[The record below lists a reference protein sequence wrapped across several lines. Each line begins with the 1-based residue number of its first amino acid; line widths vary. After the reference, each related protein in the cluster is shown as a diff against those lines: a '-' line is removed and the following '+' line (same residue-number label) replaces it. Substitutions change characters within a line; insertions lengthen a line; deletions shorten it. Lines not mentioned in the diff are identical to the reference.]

1 MGLDYQVVDQVM
13 QEDGLLSP
21 ILSLTHS
28 ISFGLMWQD
37 IPVKPERMGS
47 KPEKNLQVKM
57 TRTEPAFPNHSMSL
71 AGQYQ
76 CPGTSSLSLR
86 VNLPLTL

>member
-1 MGLDYQVVDQVM
+1 MGLDYQVADQVM

-28 ISFGLMWQD
+28 ISFDLMWQD
-37 IPVKPERMGS
+37 TAVQPERMGS

-57 TRTEPAFPNHSMSL
+57 TRTEPAFVNHSMSL
-71 AGQYQ
+71 AGQNHCQ
-76 CPGTSSLSLR
+76 VVLHFPSE
-86 VNLPLTL
+86 